1 MSREYTTVVG
11 SGTVSQL
18 AEHPD
23 LTGLR
28 QRYPVPSNRDQLR
41 TRTGEGSVILNP
53 EDFSVFLGLSVA
65 AISISGVG
73 VPLPDPPLRYRRALV
88 LHNSG
93 PDTLYIGPSGLNISN
108 GFPINT
114 NEKISIDITGNP
126 NVYVYGIS
134 NGIANIRIMELA

>member
-11 SGTVSQL
+11 SGSISQL

-41 TRTGEGSVILNP
+41 TRTGQGSVILNP
-53 EDFSVFLGLSVA
+53 EDFSVFLGLNVTA
-65 AISISGVG
+65 LAVSGVQAQ
-73 VPLPDPPLRYRRALV
+73 LPEPPLKSRRALV

-93 PDTLYIGPSGLNISN
+93 PDTLYIGPSGLSISN

>member
-1 MSREYTTVVG
+1 MTREYTTVLG

-18 AEHPD
+18 ADHPD
-23 LTGLR
+23 LAGLR
-28 QRYPVPSNRDQLR
+28 QRFPVPSNRDQLR
-41 TRTGEGSVILNP
+41 TRTGEGSVVLNP
-53 EDFSVFLGLSVA
+53 EDFSVFLGLSVVA
-65 AISISGVG
+65 IAISGIQSA
-73 VPLPDPPLRYRRALV
+73 LPDTPLKSRRALV

-93 PDTLYIGPSGLNISN
+93 PDTLYIGPSGTTTLN

-134 NGIANIRIMELA
+134 NGIANIRILELA